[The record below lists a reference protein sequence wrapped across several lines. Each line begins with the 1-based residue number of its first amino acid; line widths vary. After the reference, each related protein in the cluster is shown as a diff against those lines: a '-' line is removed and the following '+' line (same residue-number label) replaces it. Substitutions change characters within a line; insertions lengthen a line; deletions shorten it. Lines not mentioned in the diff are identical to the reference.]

1 MRRAAVHVALAAALA
16 ALAATPAAAQETGPA
31 HGHEAITA
39 DGRATVPI
47 ARHDLPRGAVLTDD
61 DIELRVAPGTR
72 SAADYAAAGWLTR
85 RVIKAGEELRGPAVT
100 RPEVVRRG
108 EAVEL
113 TTTTGSVVI
122 TLAGTALGGGGM
134 GESINVRIARGW
146 TVEGVIVGPSRV
158 ALRTELRPR

>member
-16 ALAATPAAAQETGPA
+16 GLAAAPAVAQVSGLA
-31 HGHEAITA
+31 HGHAITA
-39 DGRATVPI
+39 DGQATVPV

-61 DIELRVAPGTR
+61 DIELRVAAATR
-72 SAADYAAAGWLTR
+72 SAADYASAGWLTR
-85 RVIKAGEELRGPAVT
+85 RVIKAGEELRGPAVA

-113 TTTTGSVVI
+113 TTTTGPVVI

-146 TVEGVIVGPSRV
+146 TVEGVVVGPSRL